1 MKAKTNTERQRAFRA
16 GLKRQGMAEVRGIF
30 APPELH
36 DAIKEAA
43 KQILDDAEKRVSN
56 NRRDTAP

>member
-36 DAIKEAA
+36 DAIKMAA
-43 KQILDDAEKRVSN
+43 KQMLDSQKK
-56 NRRDTAP
+56 